1 MFNNKTKNAF
11 DICEIVDFINPW
23 AIQLFNPDLNSFPNP
38 GSNKSKKINKFFDP
52 ITTATV
58 CCNSMFS

>member
-38 GSNKSKKINKFFDP
+38 GSNKSEKIK
-52 ITTATV
+52 
-58 CCNSMFS
+58 